1 MHVWNFLDQVR
12 EEARKQQGQE
22 EEMMPAAAAGA
33 GAGAGG
39 QLSEVAE
46 AAAKPVPAVTPSS
59 PALALGVRV
68 TSTSDSD
75 GARSKR
81 YDGSSAR
88 KGCGGVKGVC
98 AVCMIQPCSVVLLP
112 CRHLVLCRGCS
123 GEVEAQGLG
132 CPLCQEV
139 VEKHLVVHRS

>member
-22 EEMMPAAAAGA
+22 EDIIPIAAAA
-33 GAGAGG
+33 
-39 QLSEVAE
+39 ETE
-46 AAAKPVPAVTPSS
+46 PAVTPSS
-59 PALALGVRV
+59 PALAVGAGAG
-68 TSTSDSD
+68 TSDSN
-75 GARSKR
+75 GPRSKR

>member
-12 EEARKQQGQE
+12 EEARKQQGQGE
-22 EEMMPAAAAGA
+22 VVMP
-33 GAGAGG
+33 
-39 QLSEVAE
+39 VA
-46 AAAKPVPAVTPSS
+46 AAAKPMPVVTPV
-59 PALALGVRV
+59 AAVGAAAD
-68 TSTSDSD
+68 TSDCN

-98 AVCMIQPCSVVLLP
+98 AVCMMQPCSVILLP

-123 GEVEAQGLG
+123 GAVEAQGLG

>member
-12 EEARKQQGQE
+12 EEARKQQGQGE
-22 EEMMPAAAAGA
+22 EIMPAAGA
-33 GAGAGG
+33 GAAGE
-39 QLSEVAE
+39 EVPVVAG
-46 AAAKPVPAVTPSS
+46 AAAKSLPAVTPVS
-59 PALALGVRV
+59 PALALVAAD
-68 TSTSDSD
+68 TSDN
-75 GARSKR
+75 GGRSNR

-123 GEVEAQGLG
+123 AEVEAQALR